1 MWFAASA
8 GASALGTF
16 KPAALESVCRA
27 SYKTGIPS
35 ALTASTEA
43 LCLVSARVVRSQ
55 IVSPIIDD
63 GIDGHDLYLARVVK
77 GHRFSLGVAFKH
89 FHDSGRRVRSSFG
102 GVVTRLG
109 TGWGPRCKG
118 GTENVLATGMRGQG
132 LLKGQYL

>member
-89 FHDSGRRVRSSFG
+89 FHDSGRRIRSSFG

-109 TGWGPRCKG
+109 MGWGPRCKG